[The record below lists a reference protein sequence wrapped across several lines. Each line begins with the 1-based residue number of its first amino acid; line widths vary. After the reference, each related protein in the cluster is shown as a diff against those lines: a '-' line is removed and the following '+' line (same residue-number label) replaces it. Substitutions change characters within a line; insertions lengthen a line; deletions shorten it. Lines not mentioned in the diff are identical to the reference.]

1 MSNRDD
7 FSKETKIKLAK
18 RVGYLCSKP
27 DCRRLTIGPD
37 QAGDGVVSI
46 GIACH
51 IYAAAPNGPRAN
63 NELSSDERSSIDN
76 GIWLCSNCSA
86 LIDKDPDAYPPDLL
100 LRWKQDAEQKARK
113 QLENTPTQLYIHE
126 EKNKS
131 INYSL
136 IDKAISKVIRNRKLI
151 DFLIYHDFSQPY
163 YKPLIDELFD
173 LLDIIKAHRD
183 IGSPY
188 DNLLLAIYEFRKYLA
203 TNAFWYNQY
212 GYFLLGPNR
221 DPEVP
226 HNLAILVAE
235 ELRKI

>member
-18 RVGYLCSKP
+18 RVGYRCSNP

-37 QAGDGVVSI
+37 QASNGVVSI

-51 IYAAAPNGPRAN
+51 IYAAAPKGPRAN
-63 NELSSDERSSIDN
+63 NELSSEERSSIDN

-100 LRWKQDAEQKARK
+100 LKWKQDAEQIARN
-113 QLENTPTQLYIHE
+113 QLQNNSPQIYHKE
-126 EKNKS
+126 EKRKS

-136 IDKAISKVIRNRKLI
+136 IDQAITKVIHDNKLI
-151 DFLIYHDFSQPY
+151 DFLINHDFRQPY
-163 YKPLIDELFD
+163 YKPLLNDLFD
-173 LLDIIKAHRD
+173 LIDIIKDHSD
-183 IGSPY
+183 EGSPY
-188 DNLLLAIYEFRKYLA
+188 DNLLDAIFIFRGYLA
-203 TNAFWYNQY
+203 QNAFWYNPH
-212 GYFLLGPNR
+212 GYYLLGPKRNPE
-221 DPEVP
+221 DPHGYAVK
-226 HNLAILVAE
+226 VAV